1 MKTLTTLCSC
11 MQVLK
16 SVVLVWVFIAVTKQH
31 DQKQE
36 KKRVCFAYT
45 PISQFALE
53 GGHGRNLEEVSSV
66 EATEEYC

>member
-1 MKTLTTLCSC
+1 

-16 SVVLVWVFIAVTKQH
+16 SVVLVWVFIAVTKQY

-66 EATEEYC
+66 EAMEEYC